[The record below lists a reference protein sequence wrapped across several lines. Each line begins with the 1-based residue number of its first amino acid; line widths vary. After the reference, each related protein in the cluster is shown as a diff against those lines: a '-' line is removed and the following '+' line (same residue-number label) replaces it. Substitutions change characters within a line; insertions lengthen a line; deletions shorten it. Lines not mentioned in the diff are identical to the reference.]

1 MIAFNIEKI
10 SIIPIGDVTPNDWNP
25 KDKNTKEYLLIK
37 ESIARDGQK
46 VPIVVREKNNT
57 LEIID
62 GEQRYTALKE
72 LGEPFIAI
80 NNMGEVEDSDAKNET
95 LWYQL
100 QVPFVEGL
108 LSELIAKLKDTGVF
122 LPYDKN
128 QIDKLLTLDNFDLKD
143 MLKTKEPID
152 LAKLTIIFKKE
163 KEFRETTNMLDQLAA
178 SEEISN
184 RARALELLCADY
196 RAGN

>member
-1 MIAFNIEKI
+1 MIAFNPENI
-10 SIIPIGDVTPNDWNP
+10 SIVSLEEVEPNDWNP
-25 KDKNTKEYLLIK
+25 KDKNTKEYQLIK
-37 ESIARDGQK
+37 QSIEKEGQK
-46 VPIVVREKNNT
+46 VPIVVREYEGT
-57 LEIID
+57 LQIID
-62 GEQRYTALKE
+62 GEQRYTALLE

-80 NNMGEVEDSDAKNET
+80 NNIGEVEDALAKNET

-108 LSELIAKLKDTGVF
+108 LSELIAKLKNSGVM

-128 QIDKLLTLDNFDLKD
+128 EIDKLLTLDNFDLKS

-152 LAKLTIIFKKE
+152 LAKLVIVFKKE
-163 KEFRETTNMLDQLAA
+163 KPFRETTNMLDQVAA
-178 SEEISN
+178 SEQVSN

-196 RAGN
+196 TAGN